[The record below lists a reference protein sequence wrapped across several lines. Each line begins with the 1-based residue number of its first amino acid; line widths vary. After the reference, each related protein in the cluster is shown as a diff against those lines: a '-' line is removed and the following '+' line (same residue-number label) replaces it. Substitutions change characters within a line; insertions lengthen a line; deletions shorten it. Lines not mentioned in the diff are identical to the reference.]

1 MASKTS
7 RTSTTRSSARR
18 RNRPYGLLARFYDQI
33 MGDLVPGMS
42 RHAREKIL
50 AKEWRKIGSV
60 LELACGSG
68 ATAVDLA
75 KKGLDVE
82 ATDLSPAFVAQTRRR
97 AKAAGVA
104 LRVSRGDMRS
114 LPRTV
119 LRRLRARP
127 VDLVLCEFSALNNLA
142 DRRDL
147 APVIRTAAQALAP
160 GGLFLFDIDTPFSFK
175 TKVATTMW
183 EEKRE
188 FALLLRATVEPDCL
202 NGRVDFD
209 WFLPAQRGTWR
220 RAKETIHHV
229 TWSEAEIRRAL
240 RAAGFKSAKTFDGVD
255 VRPPMEGAVRGT
267 DLYFLARR

>member
-1 MASKTS
+1 MAGRKSKAS
-7 RTSTTRSSARR
+7 RTRSSARR

-33 MGDLVPGMS
+33 MGDLVPAMS

-82 ATDLSPAFVAQTRRR
+82 ATDLSPGFVAQTRRR

-160 GGLFLFDIDTPFSFK
+160 GGLFLFDIDTAFSFE
-175 TKVATTMW
+175 TKMPATMW
-183 EEKRE
+183 EEKPG
-188 FALLLRATVEPDCL
+188 FALVMRGASEPKRLRCSI
-202 NGRVDFD
+202 DFE
-209 WFLPAQRGTWR
+209 WFLPAQRGLWR
-220 RAKETIHHV
+220 RAHETIHHV
-229 TWSEAEIRRAL
+229 TWTEAEIRRAL
-240 RAAGFKSAKTFDGVD
+240 RAAGFKSVKTFDGID

>member
-1 MASKTS
+1 V
-7 RTSTTRSSARR
+7 RTCHDGEQDEIQRTAAQ
-18 RNRPYGLLARFYDQI
+18 PALHGLLARFYDQI
-33 MGDLVPGMS
+33 MGDVVPAMS

-50 AKEWRKIGSV
+50 AKEWRQIESV

-127 VDLVLCEFSALNNLA
+127 DLVLCEFSALNNLA

-147 APVIRTAAQALAP
+147 APVLRTAAQALAP

-175 TKVATTMW
+175 TKLANHDVGGA
-183 EEKRE
+183 
-188 FALLLRATVEPDCL
+188 AGLRAGHPRSIRAEAAAMQPRIR
-202 NGRVDFD
+202 G
-209 WFLPAQRGTWR
+209 FLPAQRGLWR
-220 RAKETIHHV
+220 RARETIHHV

-240 RAAGFKSAKTFDGVD
+240 RAAGFKSVKTFDGID
-255 VRPPMEGAVRGT
+255 VRPRMEGAVRGT